1 MERIL
6 QTFKEYDKEVLLA
19 KKTLVVEELK
29 KNKDLQ
35 ESLVKLLERI
45 EKAIEENNNKA
56 KQAADSIPFGQTSQ
70 QANQDVNNELD
81 NIDQTNEMK
90 KEIKK

>member
-1 MERIL
+1 M

-29 KNKDLQ
+29 KNKDLH

-45 EKAIEENNNKA
+45 EKAIVELKNINY
-56 KQAADSIPFGQTSQ
+56 DS
-70 QANQDVNNELD
+70 E
-81 NIDQTNEMK
+81 
-90 KEIKK
+90 

>member
-29 KNKDLQ
+29 KNKEFN
-35 ESLVKLLERI
+35 ESLIKLLERI
-45 EKAIEENNNKA
+45 EKAIEALKHINY
-56 KQAADSIPFGQTSQ
+56 DS
-70 QANQDVNNELD
+70 D
-81 NIDQTNEMK
+81 
-90 KEIKK
+90 

>member
-6 QTFKEYDKEVLLA
+6 QTFKEYDKEVLFA

-29 KNKDLQ
+29 KNKELQ

-45 EKAIEENNNKA
+45 EKAIEELKHINY
-56 KQAADSIPFGQTSQ
+56 DS
-70 QANQDVNNELD
+70 D
-81 NIDQTNEMK
+81 
-90 KEIKK
+90 

>member
-19 KKTLVVEELK
+19 KKTLVIEELK

-45 EKAIEENNNKA
+45 EKAIEELKHINY
-56 KQAADSIPFGQTSQ
+56 DS
-70 QANQDVNNELD
+70 D
-81 NIDQTNEMK
+81 
-90 KEIKK
+90 

>member
-35 ESLVKLLERI
+35 GSLVKLLERI
-45 EKAIEENNNKA
+45 EKAIEELKHINY
-56 KQAADSIPFGQTSQ
+56 DS
-70 QANQDVNNELD
+70 D
-81 NIDQTNEMK
+81 
-90 KEIKK
+90 